1 VADNEGQRR
10 TKPELVT
17 EGLVRINCPQLTSP
31 DEGAQLYEF
40 ILEHKPE
47 GILELGFAH
56 GSSTAY
62 IAAALLELGSNAGIT
77 SIDRKDA
84 RERVPNAETVLR
96 ALELDERVDFVY
108 ANTSYTW
115 ELMKLI
121 QAQTSSAKTQPL
133 YDFAFIDGAHSWETD
148 GLAFFLVDK
157 LLRPGG
163 WILFDDV
170 HWTFANSPA
179 LKNTA
184 KVRQMPEDERTTP
197 QVMKVLSLLALQ
209 HPSYG
214 NMRVSGNW
222 AWIQKLD
229 GVRSG

>member
-1 VADNEGQRR
+1 M
-10 TKPELVT
+10 KPELVT
-17 EGLVRINCPQLTSP
+17 QGLIRVGCPQLTTP
-31 DEGAQLYEF
+31 DEGKELYDF
-40 ILEHKPE
+40 VLQQGPE

-62 IAAALLELGSNAGIT
+62 IAAAVLELGGDARIT
-77 SIDRKDA
+77 SIDRDDA

-96 ALELDERVDFVY
+96 QLGLDERVDLVY

-121 QAQTSSAKTQPL
+121 QARTANARTEPL
-133 YDFAFIDGAHSWETD
+133 FDFAFIDGAHSWETD

-163 WILFDDV
+163 FILFDDV
-170 HWTFANSPA
+170 HWTFANSAA
-179 LKNTA
+179 LKNTD
-184 KVRQMPEDERTTP
+184 KVRRMPEDERTTP
-197 QVMKVLSLLALQ
+197 QVMMVVSLLALQ

-214 NMRVSGNW
+214 NLRVSGNW
-222 AWIQKLD
+222 AWIQKLEAD
-229 GVRSG
+229 GNG

>member
-1 VADNEGQRR
+1 M
-10 TKPELVT
+10 KPEHVT
-17 EGLVRINCPQLTSP
+17 EELVRIDCPQLTSP
-31 DEGAQLYEF
+31 DEGAQLYDF
-40 ILEHKPE
+40 VLEHKPE

-62 IAAALLELGSNAGIT
+62 MAAALLELGGDARIT
-77 SIDRKDA
+77 SIDREDA

-96 ALELDERVDFVY
+96 ELELDERVDFVY
-108 ANTSYTW
+108 AHTSYTW

-121 QAQTSSAKTQPL
+121 QGQTSNAKTQPL

-179 LKNTA
+179 LKNTE
-184 KVRQMPEDERTTP
+184 KVRQMPDDERTTP

-209 HPSYG
+209 HPSYA

-229 GVRSG
+229 TDGNG

>member
-1 VADNEGQRR
+1 M
-10 TKPELVT
+10 KPELVT
-17 EGLVRINCPQLTSP
+17 QGLIRVGCPQLTTP
-31 DEGAQLYEF
+31 DEGKELYDF
-40 ILEHKPE
+40 VLQQRPE

-62 IAAALLELGSNAGIT
+62 IAAAVLELGGDARVT
-77 SIDRKDA
+77 SIDRDDA

-96 ALELDERVDFVY
+96 RLGLDERVDLVY

-121 QAQTSSAKTQPL
+121 QAQTSNAETQPL
-133 YDFAFIDGAHSWETD
+133 FDFAFIDGAHTWETD

-163 WILFDDV
+163 FILFDDV

-179 LKNTA
+179 LKNTD
-184 KVRQMPEDERTTP
+184 KVRRMPEDERTTP
-197 QVMKVLSLLALQ
+197 QVMMVVSLLALQ

-214 NMRVSGNW
+214 NLRVSGNW
-222 AWIQKLD
+222 AWIQKLEAT
-229 GVRSG
+229 GTASSS